1 LFLHA
6 APVHAEIPTPAH
18 AEFLTPAHA
27 EILAPEDPLPITVV
41 ADASNINITEN
52 PALAVPGSVHAE
64 VPGPEAEVPGPE
76 AEVPGPGPTRGDC
89 GLTQLKQCFC
99 VDAAVTIGAVD
110 EDCPWGDA
118 TRDYSKCF
126 CVNVNICT
134 RSYVPLL

>member
-1 LFLHA
+1 MDLLFLHA

-27 EILAPEDPLPITVV
+27 EILTPEDPLPVTVV
-41 ADASNINITEN
+41 ADASNVNITEN
-52 PALAVPGSVHAE
+52 PAWAVPGSVHAE

-76 AEVPGPGPTRGDC
+76 PTRGDC

-134 RSYVPLL
+134 RSYVPLP